1 MKAKLIPHEIIEDI
15 ASKLRVEWG
24 LSETE
29 PINVKTIL
37 RKLNILTIYRPLSMD
52 SCGVSLM
59 TADKTKRFMLINS
72 NCPRGRQHFTIA
84 HELFHLFVDENPE
97 PHICKE
103 SGEKDNNEKNADM
116 FASCLLMPKRGILA
130 NCPKNEIKERN
141 VSVATILKLEQLFGV
156 SHQALVYR
164 LKRLKLISETQLQ
177 DLLKANI
184 KLLAEQYGIEKI
196 LYEPGNEGVIIG
208 DYGTKARL
216 LFENEKISE
225 GHYNELM
232 NTIGYGKN

>member
-1 MKAKLIPHEIIEDI
+1 MKAKLIPQEIIEDI
-15 ASKLRVEWG
+15 ASKQRVEWG

-103 SGEKDNNEKNADM
+103 SGEKDNNEKNADEEREL
-116 FASCLLMPKRGILA
+116 FAPGHFTKECIPFHLGSVKIGRASCR
-130 NCPKNEIKERN
+130 ER
-141 VSVATILKLEQLFGV
+141 V
-156 SHQALVYR
+156 
-164 LKRLKLISETQLQ
+164 
-177 DLLKANI
+177 
-184 KLLAEQYGIEKI
+184 
-196 LYEPGNEGVIIG
+196 
-208 DYGTKARL
+208 
-216 LFENEKISE
+216 
-225 GHYNELM
+225 
-232 NTIGYGKN
+232 